1 MSDSAGYIYD
11 AEGIDAEKLAFVME
25 LKNELRGRISE
36 YVAKYPNAKYIA
48 GKRPWEVKCDIAL
61 PCATQN
67 ELNEDEAK
75 ALVANGCICVAE
87 GANMPTMPDAVIV
100 FQKAKLLFAP
110 GKASNAGGVATSGLE
125 MSQNS
130 LRLSW
135 TAEEVDHKLKEIM
148 LNIHSS
154 CVKFGSD
161 KNGYIDYVKG
171 ANIAGFVKVADAML
185 AQGVV

>member
-1 MSDSAGYIYD
+1 
-11 AEGIDAEKLAFVME
+11 ME
-25 LKNELRGRISE
+25 IKNELRGRISD
-36 YVAKYPNAKYIA
+36 YLSKYPKAKYVA
-48 GKRPWEVKCDIAL
+48 GKRPWEIKCDIAL

-75 ALVANGCICVAE
+75 SLVANGCICVAE
-87 GANMPTMPDAVIV
+87 GANMPTTPDAVIV
-100 FQKAKLLFAP
+100 FQKAKLLFSP

-135 TAEEVDHKLKEIM
+135 TSDEVDQKLKEIM
-148 LNIHSS
+148 LNIHAS
-154 CVKFGSD
+154 CVKYGSD
-161 KNGYIDYVKG
+161 ATGYVDYVKG